1 MLPHD
6 TAYGKKQ
13 ALPPHMAVWLPQ
25 GSSMGFHAHTEHLLG
40 FRHRAAVHAEHRGKA
55 GVRQSQSHTASPCSK
70 HEGGEMADL

>member
-40 FRHRAAVHAEHRGKA
+40 FRHRAAAT
-55 GVRQSQSHTASPCSK
+55 SLSK
-70 HEGGEMADL
+70 RPAR